1 MNFFKANDK
10 CAAVINADN
19 IAWCSRSEYEKTIW
33 VYMIGGLKSADGFVL
48 NYETTEQR
56 DADYERLR
64 TALGWGKKFG
74 LPVNHGSYI
83 GQTLH
88 LCKECHESNKAIFE
102 NPKR

>member
-1 MNFFKANDK
+1 MSELMDEAVIRMPYEMAMADELSRRQFYDCANDILNRLQERK
-10 CAAVINADN
+10 
-19 IAWCSRSEYEKTIW
+19 
-33 VYMIGGLKSADGFVL
+33 KSS
-48 NYETTEQR
+48 
-56 DADYERLR
+56 DADYERLCA
-64 TALGWGKKFG
+64 ALGWGKKFG